1 MKLCTLNVRFEV
13 QVETEESRRVSLGDT
28 KCQNNHNISAL
39 HLKYN
44 GENVI
49 KNKNNQMEVVLYYK
63 YDLKII
69 MDKSA

>member
-1 MKLCTLNVRFEV
+1 MG
-13 QVETEESRRVSLGDT
+13 TEGSRRVLLGTDT
-28 KCQNNHNISAL
+28 KCQNNLKISAL

-49 KNKNNQMEVVLYYK
+49 KNKNDQMEVVLYYK